1 LPSTP
6 ARIPQRI
13 SEPFR
18 RQFPVDF
25 GVRYPG
31 LGSAG
36 EWRLIDLSSFLGR
49 GPELPI
55 EVLKRIELFRRE
67 IELEVHQAVQ
77 RVQEPKESLSG
88 DGTGARLSR
97 AAQRKIEGLVIE
109 RCAKLYILAA
119 EAYAESP
126 PIDADLTGLFEELAG
141 AIFESA

>member
-1 LPSTP
+1 M
-6 ARIPQRI
+6 
-13 SEPFR
+13 
-18 RQFPVDF
+18 
-25 GVRYPG
+25 
-31 LGSAG
+31 
-36 EWRLIDLSSFLGR
+36 IDLSSFLGR